1 MTVSGPGYGRVAPR
15 AVALFIDL
23 MLIGVLTTLIT
34 ALLHIDSHGWAASVI
49 SWLYFA
55 AQESSGWMG
64 TLGKRAMGLAVQ
76 GVDGRQLSFARASL
90 RWAARWLSG
99 LAFGLGYALACFNE
113 KRQTLHDLLAGSVV
127 VTR

>member
-1 MTVSGPGYGRVAPR
+1 MMVQSGYGRIAPR

-23 MLIGVLTTLIT
+23 VIIGALTGVVAGTFGF
-34 ALLHIDSHGWAASVI
+34 DSHGWVASVI

-55 AQESSGWMG
+55 MQESSGWMG

-76 GVDGRQLSFARASL
+76 GVDGRQLDFGRASL
-90 RWAARWLSG
+90 RWAGRWLSG
-99 LAFGLGYALACFNE
+99 LMFGLGYALALFSD
-113 KRQTLHDLLAGSVV
+113 KRQTLHDLIAGSVV